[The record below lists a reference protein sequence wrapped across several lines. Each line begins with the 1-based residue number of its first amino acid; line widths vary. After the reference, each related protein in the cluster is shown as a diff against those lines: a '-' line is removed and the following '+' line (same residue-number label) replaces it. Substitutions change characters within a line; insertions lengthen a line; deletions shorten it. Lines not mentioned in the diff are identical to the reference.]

1 MNETRELL
9 TKGGFT
15 AADILQYIQTMAE
28 EYADAYQI
36 GEDWT
41 DNDINYDDCEE
52 IALDRLADYAYNY
65 SNTEP
70 MQEHL
75 KAYCGSCTQEQ
86 AQAVINAV
94 KSTYG
99 ERI

>member
-9 TKGGFT
+9 AKAGFNV
-15 AADILQYIQTMAE
+15 ADIAFYIQTMAE

-36 GEDWT
+36 GDNWT

-52 IALDRLADYAYNY
+52 IALDRLADYAYNH
-65 SNTEP
+65 NDP
-70 MQEHL
+70 QAMQDHL
-75 KAYCGSCTQEQ
+75 TTYCGNCTIDQ
-86 AQAVINAV
+86 ALRMIAAI
-94 KSTYG
+94 KETYG